1 VAHSTLN
8 FSEYPET
15 AIPINTADIFL
26 SARTWPAIAG
36 IRTEPSMNKRLFIAV
51 DPPEEVRERLALLCC
66 GLPDARW
73 APPDQMHLTLCFIG
87 EVDGAAF
94 LDIREA
100 LTGIIAVP
108 FDLRVRG
115 VGFFPPR
122 GQPRVVWAGIEQC
135 EPLMTL
141 QRKMVTLLF
150 RMGIELENR
159 KYSPHLT
166 LARLQ
171 QTPAAKVGK
180 YLMEN
185 GLFSGGSFTVDRFA
199 LYSSV
204 LGRKGASHCLE
215 QSYPMGRNEPV

>member
-1 VAHSTLN
+1 
-8 FSEYPET
+8 
-15 AIPINTADIFL
+15 
-26 SARTWPAIAG
+26 
-36 IRTEPSMNKRLFIAV
+36 MNKRLFIAI
-51 DPPEEVRERLALLCC
+51 DPPEAVLEQLALLCC

-73 APPDQMHLTLCFIG
+73 VPPDQMHLTLCFIG

-100 LTGIIAVP
+100 LAGIIAVP

-122 GQPRVVWAGIEQC
+122 GQPRVVWAGIEHC

-141 QRKMVTLLF
+141 QRKMVTLLL

-159 KYSPHLT
+159 KYTPHLT

-171 QTPAAKVGK
+171 HTPAAKVGK
-180 YLMEN
+180 YLTEN
-185 GLFSGGSFTVDRFA
+185 GLFSGDSFTMDRFT
-199 LYSSV
+199 LYSSL
-204 LGRKGASHCLE
+204 LGRKGASHYME
-215 QSYPMGRNEPV
+215 QIYPLWQNEPA